1 MKRVLAALALLLA
14 GALPAAAQP
23 WDATRTVRL
32 VVGYTPGGSFD
43 VVARALADGLQAR
56 LGNPVVVENR
66 PGAGGSIGSEFVARA
81 TPDGYTLLV
90 GGAGTHGVTPAIRR
104 NLPFDTA
111 RDFTAVAR
119 IAEFANVMVVNT
131 SNPARDLR
139 AFIDWA
145 KAQRQGATFG
155 SQGAGTSIHLTGE
168 MFRLRTGLDM
178 THVPYRGAAQV
189 HADMLAGRV
198 DVMFDNL
205 PSVMGQI
212 EARAMRALAVTSAR
226 RVPGL
231 PDVPTMAEA
240 GMADFVVTSWVGV
253 FGPARM
259 DPTVVE
265 RLSRAVQAATEAPQG
280 RERLLAMGAQLA
292 PAGPTEFDA
301 AWRADMRR
309 WQEVVVAAR
318 VELLD

>member
-1 MKRVLAALALLLA
+1 MRRILAALALLLA

-66 PGAGGSIGSEFVARA
+66 PGAGGSIGSEVVARA
-81 TPDGYTLLV
+81 APDGYTLLV

-119 IAEFANVMVVNT
+119 IAEFANVMVVNAA
-131 SNPARDLR
+131 NPARSLQ

-168 MFRLRTGLDM
+168 LFRLRTSLEM

-189 HADMLAGRV
+189 HADLLAGRV

-212 EARAMRALAVTSAR
+212 EAGAMRALAVTSAR

-231 PDVPTMAEA
+231 PEVPTMAEA
-240 GMADFVVTSWVGV
+240 GMADFVVTSWVGI

-259 DPTVVE
+259 DPAVVE

-292 PAGPTEFDA
+292 PAGPAEFDA

-309 WQEVVVAAR
+309 WQQVVAAAQ